1 MDLVSECVIDIA
13 GTGMNTNKLFDV
25 IGTSYTNCDRERV
38 SLNLES
44 QLSSVHK
51 RPRACAPYR
60 RIRNASGSLVWRR
73 PTFANPISL
82 LILRRTIV

>member
-13 GTGMNTNKLFDV
+13 GTGMNTNKFFDV

-44 QLSSVHK
+44 QLLSIHAS
-51 RPRACAPYR
+51 APE
-60 RIRNASGSLVWRR
+60 LVS
-73 PTFANPISL
+73 PIVAFVMQVAHLCGGVL
-82 LILRRTIV
+82 LLLSQSPS